1 MSHELLSIR
10 KDRLS
15 PEELVS
21 VTYLEER
28 MRESDELAILARII
42 HQQIAFGRM
51 SVRAFADQIG
61 AFTPDGI
68 YLDGDDED
76 VPLLVDPQPELVSED
91 GDDEGAQ
98 PDDSEDN
105 TTELSESV
113 DETDDEDLPA
123 ELSSSDTGEE
133 EGSTKEE

>member
-10 KDRLS
+10 KDSLS

-28 MRESDELAILARII
+28 MRENDELAILARII

-76 VPLLVDPQPELVSED
+76 IPLLVEPQPELVSED
-91 GDDEGAQ
+91 DEAE
-98 PDDSEDN
+98 DSEDD

-113 DETDDEDLPA
+113 EDTDDEDLPA
-123 ELSSSDTGEE
+123 ELPSSDAGEE
-133 EGSTKEE
+133 VSTKEE

>member
-28 MRESDELAILARII
+28 MRESDELAILARLI
-42 HQQIAFGRM
+42 HQQIALGRM

-68 YLDGDDED
+68 YLDGDDD
-76 VPLLVDPQPELVSED
+76 DLPLLADPQPELVSKA
-91 GDDEGAQ
+91 GDDEGTLA
-98 PDDSEDN
+98 DDSDDHA
-105 TTELSESV
+105 TEHSDKV
-113 DETDDEDLPA
+113 DVSNDEDVTD
-123 ELSSSDTGEE
+123 EL
-133 EGSTKEE
+133 